1 MLGRRSHA
9 RISLESGAEG
19 ILSLTRD
26 ITVRVNSDGQ
36 LVAISRDAAAVGER
50 VRVLL
55 ADDEVDLIAEVVE
68 SKPIVC
74 DGAVRHRLLMRC
86 NDRDA
91 IAPNIVSGRSR

>member
-26 ITVRVNSDGQ
+26 ISVRVNSDGQ

-55 ADDEVDLIAEVVE
+55 ADDEVDVIAEVVE

-74 DGAVRHRLLMRC
+74 DGAVRHRLLMRSTG
-86 NDRDA
+86 RDA